1 MSCAHCGQ
9 SLPDAGSQLCPHCG
23 QPAAPS
29 GPRLPP
35 EVAKAAASA
44 AEVSRRAAEQ
54 TAGAVQSVLEDPR
67 LRDRLPG
74 RSLALL
80 GAGLVTLAIVLSM
93 LPMFLGIG
101 RGWSL
106 VMLAASL
113 LIGARELH
121 AAGRPLPELVL
132 RAARLAEHPIF
143 LPAFTV
149 LTFVH
154 AILTLRFGIVPL
166 LWLLA
171 AVVLG
176 YDQRRALAALV
187 ADQGSPSPT
196 ERRLSRWVLGGVL
209 VCVLALF
216 FPWEFR
222 GGGFMGGFQPYKV
235 RDVQMDGFT
244 RTYTDRW
251 EWRYD
256 MMMNWVPPYSAS
268 GRSRPYVSLALLGLG
283 GLVALTRARKTRAT
297 LPRWTLLALAGAT
310 TVWGLSGLSLS
321 FTYLGPWVFLVGAV
335 LVDVA
340 VVRDFQQRPAQPHSR

>member
-1 MSCAHCGQ
+1 MSCAHCGR
-9 SLPDAGSQLCPHCG
+9 SLPEAGSQTCPHCG

-44 AEVSRRAAEQ
+44 AEVGRRAADK
-54 TAGAVQSVLEDPR
+54 TAGAVKSVLEDPR

-93 LPMFLGIG
+93 PRTFQGIG
-101 RGWSL
+101 PGWSL

-121 AAGRPLPELVL
+121 SAGRPLPEPVL
-132 RAARLAEHPIF
+132 RAARLAEHPLF

-154 AILTLRFGIVPL
+154 AILMLSFGLIPL
-166 LWLLA
+166 LWALA
-171 AVVLG
+171 ALVLG
-176 YDQRRALAALV
+176 YDQRRALASFV
-187 ADQGSPSPT
+187 ADQGSPLPT

-216 FPWEFR
+216 FPWGYR
-222 GGGFMGGFQPYKV
+222 GGGYFAGGYQPYQV
-235 RDVQMDGFT
+235 RDVEMDGFT
-244 RTYTDRW
+244 RTYTNRW
-251 EWRYD
+251 EWRYET
-256 MMMNWVPPYSAS
+256 MMNWVPPYNAS
-268 GRSRPYVSLALLGLG
+268 GRGRPLVSLALLGLG
-283 GLVALTRARKTRAT
+283 GLVALTRARKTLAT
-297 LPRWTLLALAGAT
+297 LPHWTLPALAGAV
-310 TVWGLSGLSLS
+310 TVWGLSGLSLH
-321 FTYLGPWVFLVGAV
+321 YLGPWFFLVGAA
-335 LVDVA
+335 LVDVSVA
-340 VVRDFQQRPAQPHSR
+340 RDFLQRPRR